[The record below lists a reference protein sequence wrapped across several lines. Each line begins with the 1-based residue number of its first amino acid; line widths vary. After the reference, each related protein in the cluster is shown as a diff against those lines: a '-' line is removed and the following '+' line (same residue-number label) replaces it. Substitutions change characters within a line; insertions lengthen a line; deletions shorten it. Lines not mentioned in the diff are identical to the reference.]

1 MNKRIPSFRREK
13 QMKFLEESAWNSMNI
28 KEDKNF
34 QPEDMEA
41 SDLLNDNLKV
51 IKAVKNTFSPQGT
64 SGKELMK
71 KVKKHPIIYDVNHP
85 DYDNKTLT
93 DKAWSEIASELKI
106 TGKFYS

>member
-1 MNKRIPSFRREK
+1 
-13 QMKFLEESAWNSMNI
+13 MKFLEESAWNYLKERDLCIKAEKFI
-28 KEDKNF
+28 KEDNVKS
-34 QPEDMEA
+34 EDMEA

-71 KVKKHPIIYDVNHP
+71 KVEKHSIIYDVNHS